1 MGELPEQDKKQAAEQ
16 GEGELLH
23 EGIFTGE
30 SGGEGGGGGEGGA
43 GGGRGSGGGGGQGGG
58 EGGEGEGGGDG
69 EGGGEE
75 EGGGEGGDGNEGGE
89 TGERGEIGEDG
100 GGPAVDVVDGEVAGE
115 TSDSG
120 VTIRREYSLQDVQN
134 YQTPWSFGMTNM
146 RDRPVSVAV
155 NARSTNG
162 AGSVTVALFNEETGA
177 EVNSADV
184 GIGSP
189 VTVLFTDVP
198 DGMYRIVFRVNG
210 GTADINGTYGIP
222 DSTP

>member
-1 MGELPEQDKKQAAEQ
+1 MGELPHEDKKQAAEQ

-30 SGGEGGGGGEGGA
+30 SGESGGGGEGGGGSGEGGEA
-43 GGGRGSGGGGGQGGG
+43 GGGEGGQGGGEGSEGGEGGG
-58 EGGEGEGGGDG
+58 EGGEGEGG
-69 EGGGEE
+69 EAQ
-75 EGGGEGGDGNEGGE
+75 GGDGNEGGE
-89 TGERGEIGEDG
+89 TGETGEDG

-162 AGSVTVALFNEETGA
+162 AGSVTVALFNEETGV

-210 GTADINGTYGIP
+210 GTADINGRYGIP
-222 DSTP
+222 DSAP